1 MRWLLYLVVPLF
13 LALILLYRIG
23 FDDTG
28 LVASWRLEQQ
38 IESLSADVDA
48 QQLRNDWLSA
58 EVINLQNSDELIE
71 EKARE
76 DLGFIKQNE
85 SFYLILDK

>member
-28 LVASWRLEQQ
+28 IVASWRLEQQ